1 MLLCG
6 GRDLEVQRVVSPNAE
21 RQTAEE
27 QQQRAETEQAPSG
40 ATAAIVLAGGPLC
53 AVEDFVIPA

>member
-6 GRDLEVQRVVSPNAE
+6 GRDLEVPPVMPPNAR

-27 QQQRAETEQAPSG
+27 QQQQAEAE
-40 ATAAIVLAGGPLC
+40 
-53 AVEDFVIPA
+53 